1 MTTYIVTSHRLVGY
15 EPGDIIEEGDM
26 NGSNIQALIEGGH
39 ISTQSDK
46 KSAKPKIT
54 ETED

>member
-15 EPGDIIEEGDM
+15 EPGDTIDEGDL
-26 NGSNIQALIEGGH
+26 NDTNIQALIDGGH
-39 ISTQSDK
+39 ISTHSVK
-46 KSAKPKIT
+46 KPAKTKIT

>member
-1 MTTYIVTSHRLVGY
+1 MTVYIVTSNRLVGY
-15 EPGDIIEEGDM
+15 EPGDTIDEGDM
-26 NGSNIQALIEGGH
+26 NGSNIQALIDGGH
-39 ISTQSDK
+39 ISTQSVK